1 MAAAKLFPCPQC
13 GKRFTPW
20 RAKAYCSE
28 LCRKKAQN
36 VRLGYVRR
44 DEATQVAAAPNPET
58 FAQQNRASRRAF
70 RRDEGFEWTACNE
83 VTRKLTRIGA
93 PTAIGWAMN
102 VDGHGWF
109 GRIGGE
115 REFSFGP
122 ATQAR
127 AKSAV
132 EARLLGEPF
141 DKIDDERTW
150 SGTCWRLL
158 GGSEPHTDTENL
170 TQ

>member
-1 MAAAKLFPCPQC
+1 MAPAKLPTCPQC
-13 GKRFTPW
+13 GKRFAPW

-28 LCRKKAQN
+28 PCRKKAQN

-44 DEATQVAAAPNPET
+44 DEATHVAASPNPET
-58 FAQQNRASRRAF
+58 LAQQNRASPRTF

-83 VTRKLTRIGA
+83 VTRKLTRAGSPNA
-93 PTAIGWAMN
+93 VGWAMLI
-102 VDGHGWF
+102 DGHGWF
-109 GRIGGE
+109 GRIG
-115 REFSFGP
+115 RDFSFGP
-122 ATQAR
+122 ATQSR

-141 DKIDDERTW
+141 DKVDDERSW

-158 GGSEPHTDTENL
+158 SGSEPHTDAVREAA
-170 TQ
+170 